1 MIHNVELPLET
12 LARLSEVVQLQLDLL
27 RFATEPEAQIDIE
40 SLSHYLERHSRYN
53 GRGTTIAGYIVGTP
67 GRPGR
72 FGRLLQGVIDSQ
84 QGAEVWNKA
93 IRAEQ
98 LRLEKR
104 QVIDWMNLDILK
116 LALGR
121 FEETFGF
128 YLLNNTAPAAFT
140 AVNHHIAHSP
150 ENEKIKY
157 PDWLQAM
164 RRFLQEFY
172 DALEGGLSARL
183 FQDGKGYGRQDY
195 FRAFVQENKG
205 QFVCA
210 ICDETSFRTITQKPD
225 QPAHFHSD
233 IEHYFPQSIYPHL
246 SCHPYNLIPICK
258 FCNQALH
265 GDKDPL
271 NNTDHPRR
279 NLGDVFLP
287 YGQGSLAES
296 GSLKIVWDGEQ
307 PALQLVGRMDSAEL
321 GRKLWALHD
330 IYDIPGRWQQKQ
342 DEIGDHLWRRIRHFL
357 ADDVEV
363 SDVFDSADQIQRKL
377 SRLLA
382 YIHEDLGRD
391 PLSFPSL
398 WWLASLIELETSTDN
413 NQPFLLEIQNWIKYD
428 QVRKTELDTLAQEL
442 RNIVVTIHQ
451 R

>member
-1 MIHNVELPLET
+1 MIHNLELPQET
-12 LARLSEVVQLQLDLL
+12 VTRLSEVVQLQLDLL
-27 RFATEPEAQIDIE
+27 WFSTEPEAQIEIE
-40 SLSHYLERHSRYN
+40 RLGSYLERYSRYN
-53 GRGTTIAGYIVGTP
+53 GRGATIAGYIVGTSV
-67 GRPGR
+67 RPGK
-72 FGRLLQGVIDSQ
+72 FGRLLQTVVNGQ
-84 QGAEVWNKA
+84 QGAEAWDDTV
-93 IRAEQ
+93 RAEQ

-104 QVIDWMNLDILK
+104 QVIDWMYLDILK

-121 FEETFGF
+121 VEETFSF
-128 YLLNNTAPAAFT
+128 YLRNNTAPAPFT

-150 ENEKIKY
+150 ENIKY
-157 PDWLQAM
+157 PDWLQAI
-164 RRFLQEFY
+164 RSFFQEFY
-172 DALEGGLSARL
+172 NTLEYGLSARL
-183 FQDGKGYGRQDY
+183 FQDGGKYGRQDY

-271 NNTDHPRR
+271 GNIDHPRR

-287 YGQGSLAES
+287 YRQGALAES

-307 PALQLVGRMDSAEL
+307 PALQLVGRIDSAEL
-321 GRKLWALHD
+321 GRKLQALHD
-330 IYDIPGRWQQKQ
+330 IYDVPGRWQHKQ
-342 DEIGDHLWRRIRHFL
+342 DEIGDHLWRRIRNFL

-363 SDVFDSADQIQRKL
+363 SDVFDSADHIQRKL

-382 YIHEDLGRD
+382 YMHEDLGRD

-398 WWLASLIELETSTDN
+398 WWLASLIELELPDDN
-413 NQPFLLEIQNWIKYD
+413 DQAFLLEIQNWIKHD
-428 QVRKTELDTLAQEL
+428 QARKTELDALAHEL
-442 RNIVVTIHQ
+442 RNIVAIIYQ
-451 R
+451 Q